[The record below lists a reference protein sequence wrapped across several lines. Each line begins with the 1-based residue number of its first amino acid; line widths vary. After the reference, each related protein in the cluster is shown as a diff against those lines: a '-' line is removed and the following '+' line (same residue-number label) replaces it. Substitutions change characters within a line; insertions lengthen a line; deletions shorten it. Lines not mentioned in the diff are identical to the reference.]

1 MNVWLYGIMPV
12 TMMTLLYCL
21 WLNENYFLDLLINGK
36 LLSVPIVDQA
46 VILLISH
53 RTILCRKPVTKI
65 VCWNHHLIQ
74 HLNDILACG
83 SESKTHPWWFR
94 PSARLAENKLGDFEK
109 IEKSFT
115 SLTRRKVLHYV
126 VRLLGAVWGIEKVT
140 REVVNQNMIAIKK
153 NNQNMIR
160 QLIMHGK

>member
-1 MNVWLYGIMPV
+1 
-12 TMMTLLYCL
+12 
-21 WLNENYFLDLLINGK
+21 
-36 LLSVPIVDQA
+36 
-46 VILLISH
+46 
-53 RTILCRKPVTKI
+53 
-65 VCWNHHLIQ
+65 
-74 HLNDILACG
+74 
-83 SESKTHPWWFR
+83 
-94 PSARLAENKLGDFEK
+94 LAENKLGDFEK